1 MASHFA
7 ASGVSERAWPH
18 YEAAARGA
26 ARALAFD
33 RSAKLFEAALSHH
46 AGDEAERRVLLTELG
61 GALANAGRGRQAA
74 ESFEQAAAIT
84 PSSDARVDLLRSAA
98 SQYCVS
104 GSVDLGRAR
113 FRAVL
118 RDVGLHPAQSSVG
131 ILAQLMARR
140 ARLRI
145 RGLSFT
151 PRNAA
156 SVSPSLLRRL
166 DSLWAASTALSSVDV
181 VGAAALQSQAL
192 LLALEAGEPRRLSLA
207 LGWEAV
213 MTATAGTT
221 SGERAAELLRLAH
234 SLADQTDDPHTRG
247 MVLLSTG
254 WVAFLHAR
262 FDDALRICWEA
273 EQLFRSRC
281 VGVWWELLLARTLLA
296 WGMSHAGRL
305 TELAA
310 SIREWEPEARARGDH
325 FIVTN
330 LLSYAMPHERMLR
343 HDVHG
348 AREHLRE
355 ALALWPYAGFHIQH
369 VSVLFSEGMLSL
381 YDGDGATACT
391 AISAKW
397 RVMVSS
403 LQTQN
408 QQTRVMLRDVRAR
421 GALAAAAEG
430 IEPARHLQ
438 RAARDAD
445 SLAGERAPWASALA
459 HRLRAGIALQRGD
472 DGAAVQWLR
481 SALPALDE
489 ADMVIQ
495 SAAIRRRLGSLVGG
509 DEGRDLIQRAES
521 VMRARGVVDIEST
534 TRLFAVP

>member
-1 MASHFA
+1 MPATPRPRDPQTFALLRHERLIRSTGVSADDEVEAYHDRIRETVTARLTPTAKEECHKRLGDALERRGGADPETVASHFA
-7 ASGVSERAWPH
+7 AAGVSERAWRH

-46 AGDEAERRVLLTELG
+46 AGDETEHRALLTELG

-74 ESFEQAAAIT
+74 ESFEQAAAIA
-84 PSSDARVDLLRSAA
+84 PSPDARLDLLRSAA

-113 FRAVL
+113 FREVL
-118 RDVGLHPAQSSVG
+118 RGVGLHPAQSSVG

-140 ARLRI
+140 ARLRM

-151 PRNAA
+151 PRTAA

-181 VGAAALQSQAL
+181 VGVAALQSQAL

-221 SGERAAELLRLAH
+221 SAPRAAELLRLAR
-234 SLADQTDDPHTRG
+234 SLADQTDDPHTRA

-254 WVAFLHAR
+254 WVAFLHTR
-262 FDDALRICWEA
+262 LDDALRICGEA
-273 EQLFRSRC
+273 EQLFRSKC

-296 WGMSHAGRL
+296 WGMAHAGRL

-325 FIVTN
+325 FIV
-330 LLSYAMPHERMLR
+330 HESPVVR
-343 HDVHG
+343 HATRAH
-348 AREHLRE
+348 AASRC
-355 ALALWPYAGFHIQH
+355 AG
-369 VSVLFSEGMLSL
+369 
-381 YDGDGATACT
+381 
-391 AISAKW
+391 
-397 RVMVSS
+397 R
-403 LQTQN
+403 
-408 QQTRVMLRDVRAR
+408 TRT
-421 GALAAAAEG
+421 
-430 IEPARHLQ
+430 PA
-438 RAARDAD
+438 
-445 SLAGERAPWASALA
+445 
-459 HRLRAGIALQRGD
+459 
-472 DGAAVQWLR
+472 
-481 SALPALDE
+481 
-489 ADMVIQ
+489 
-495 SAAIRRRLGSLVGG
+495 
-509 DEGRDLIQRAES
+509 
-521 VMRARGVVDIEST
+521 
-534 TRLFAVP
+534 